1 MGNTDGQPGLSDMR
15 ALVAEIKRRC
25 LEAGATFATAE
36 SCTGGLI
43 GGAVTSEPGI
53 SACYPGGVVSYA
65 NEVKR
70 DLLGVSRETLESV
83 GAVSPECAR
92 QMAEGARRRLGADFA
107 VAITGIAGPDG
118 GTPDKPV
125 GLVYIATASASA
137 THVERNLFQGGR
149 EEVRQATVRRAL
161 ELLLAEIR
169 G

>member
-1 MGNTDGQPGLSDMR
+1 MEQTEYASAIRG
-15 ALVAEIKRRC
+15 LVAEIKRRC
-25 LEAGATFATAE
+25 LAAGATFATAE

-70 DLLGVSRETLESV
+70 DLLGVSEETLGSV

-92 QMAEGARRRLGADFA
+92 QMAEGARRRLGTDFA
-107 VAITGIAGPDG
+107 VAVTGIAGPDG
-118 GTPDKPV
+118 GTPEKPV
-125 GLVYIATASASA
+125 GLVYIATASVSA
-137 THVERNLFQGGR
+137 THVSRNLFAGDR
-149 EEVRQATVRRAL
+149 EAVRRATVRHAL
-161 ELLLAEIR
+161 GQLLAEMR